1 MDVIKIVE
9 KRKIWYI
16 ISALVIICG
25 LISLFT
31 QRLNLGID
39 FTGGNITEVKL
50 KENVTTAQV
59 RDVVQAQG
67 LTSNYIQES
76 ADGIFLI
83 RTEVL
88 NEKQSAELLQA
99 LEQELGDV
107 TLLRSKKV
115 GPTIGAELAQK
126 ALLSF
131 AIAAVLMTLYITWR
145 FEFKQGL
152 AVMVGIV
159 HDVLV
164 TLGIVSILQLEVDS
178 AFVAAILT
186 IVGYT
191 INNTIIIFDRIRE
204 NMRLKRGLKTVD
216 LINLSIRQTLARSIN
231 TVLAVLFV
239 LVSLFLFGGS
249 TIKTFVLILI
259 IGIVAGL
266 YSSLF
271 VTCSLWYD
279 MLDSKRKKKVATA

>member
-107 TLLRSKKV
+107 TLLRSEKV
-115 GPTIGAELAQK
+115 GPAIGAELAQK